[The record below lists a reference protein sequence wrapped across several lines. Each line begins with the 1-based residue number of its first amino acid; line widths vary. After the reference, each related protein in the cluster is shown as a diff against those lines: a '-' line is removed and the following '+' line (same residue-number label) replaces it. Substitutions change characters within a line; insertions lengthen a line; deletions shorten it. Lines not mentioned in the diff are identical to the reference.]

1 MDKIVFY
8 IIIFY
13 FISVISRILK
23 DKGKKGRRLPP
34 GLPPKPSRYP
44 PPTRTSRPSP
54 LPFPSKDA
62 GKPPGTI
69 LTPQENEALHILKDW
84 ETRAGRLKS
93 RKLEQPI
100 PAKKSGALLSKTD
113 EKPILKIVKPA
124 FGEKA
129 GLPTVDKTFF
139 HNAEEVRQGII
150 ISEIL
155 RPPLARRNPLLPPFL
170 RG

>member
-1 MDKIVFY
+1 MDKIIFY

-23 DKGKKGRRLPP
+23 DKSKKGKRQLP
-34 GLPPKPSRYP
+34 GLPPHPSRFP
-44 PPTRTSRPSP
+44 QPTRPSP
-54 LPFPSKDA
+54 LPFPQKDT
-62 GKPPGTI
+62 GRSPGTI
-69 LTPQENEALHILKDW
+69 LTPQEREALHILKDW

-93 RKLEQPI
+93 RKREQPI
-100 PAKKSGALLSKTD
+100 PAKKSKDARVKKE

-124 FGEKA
+124 AAKKVGVPAEA
-129 GLPTVDKTFF
+129 RILF
-139 HNAEEVRQGII
+139 HTAAEVRQGII

>member
-1 MDKIVFY
+1 MDKIIFY

-34 GLPPKPSRYP
+34 GLPPQPSRYP
-44 PPTRTSRPSP
+44 PPTHPSP
-54 LPFPSKDA
+54 LPFPQKDA
-62 GKPPGTI
+62 GRPPGPI
-69 LTPQENEALHILKDW
+69 LTPHEREALHILKDW

-93 RKLEQPI
+93 RKLEEQLSTKKSEDARVKTEEKSITKIIKPAV
-100 PAKKSGALLSKTD
+100 AKKAGVPFEYKT
-113 EKPILKIVKPA
+113 L
-124 FGEKA
+124 
-129 GLPTVDKTFF
+129 F
-139 HNAEEVRQGII
+139 HNPAEVRQGII

>member
-1 MDKIVFY
+1 MDKIIFY

-13 FISVISRILK
+13 FISIISRFFK
-23 DKGKKGRRLPP
+23 DKGKKGRRQPP
-34 GLPPKPSRYP
+34 GLPPQPSRYP
-44 PPTRTSRPSP
+44 PPTRPSP
-54 LPFPSKDA
+54 LPFPRRDT
-62 GKPPGTI
+62 GRPPGPI
-69 LTPQENEALHILKDW
+69 LTPQETEALHILKDW

-100 PAKKSGALLSKTD
+100 PAKKSETARVKKEVKSIPKM
-113 EKPILKIVKPA
+113 IKPA
-124 FGEKA
+124 VGKKIGVLAEA
-129 GLPTVDKTFF
+129 RAFF
-139 HNAEEVRQGII
+139 HDPEEVRQGII